1 MMNFKNELI
10 KNKIAAML
18 ILVAFIIGFLI
29 PSGESKETLASHEK
43 STEATA
49 WACAMHPNVNL
60 PEPGQCPICFMD
72 LIPLEGNISGLNQN
86 QLSLS
91 ESAMKLADIQTVTV
105 GYGIAEMDVQLSG
118 KVEYDESR
126 ISNITAWVP
135 GRLERMFVDYTG
147 IRVEKGD
154 HMMEL
159 YSPELYAAKEELI
172 QSRKL
177 FKSAE
182 SKTGFGKQTLQATLS
197 ATREKLRLM
206 GLMENQ
212 IKEIE
217 QKSSPSN
224 MTTLYSPMSGIVIEK
239 NGVEGAYVKTG
250 TNIYTIADLTRV
262 WVVLDA
268 YESDLPWL
276 AFGQKASFTT
286 EGIPGK
292 TFEGQVAFIDP
303 IVDSQTRTVNV
314 RLNVM
319 NTKGELKP
327 GMFVHGTVHATI
339 GHGGKAINP
348 ELAEKWVCPMHPE
361 IVEEKPGRCAVCE
374 MPLVTS
380 ESLGIVH
387 APDHHY
393 ESLLIPASAVLRTGS
408 RAIVYVRLPNPD
420 PTFEGREII
429 LGPRVG
435 DHYIVKSG
443 LEAGEKVVVNGNFK
457 IDSAMQIAA
466 KQSMMNPRIN
476 KYKVSKKDKLKVTDE
491 VMEFMEKVL
500 VHYYA
505 IQQSLAGD
513 NLSDTQSSVKGL
525 NQLLQSFQNGHVQ
538 LVHEAAFQWKKVY
551 TQMQETTTHHQHWN
565 SIDEVRMAFKNLSQA
580 FLNYEN
586 LFGHFSE
593 STAYEVFCPLAFDN
607 SGASWLSQKNEVLN
621 PYFGASMLK
630 CGEVKREFQVT
641 GN

>member
-1 MMNFKNELI
+1 
-10 KNKIAAML
+10 
-18 ILVAFIIGFLI
+18 
-29 PSGESKETLASHEK
+29 
-43 STEATA
+43 
-49 WACAMHPNVNL
+49 
-60 PEPGQCPICFMD
+60 
-72 LIPLEGNISGLNQN
+72 
-86 QLSLS
+86 
-91 ESAMKLADIQTVTV
+91 
-105 GYGIAEMDVQLSG
+105 
-118 KVEYDESR
+118 
-126 ISNITAWVP
+126 
-135 GRLERMFVDYTG
+135 
-147 IRVEKGD
+147 
-154 HMMEL
+154 
-159 YSPELYAAKEELI
+159 
-172 QSRKL
+172 
-177 FKSAE
+177 
-182 SKTGFGKQTLQATLS
+182 
-197 ATREKLRLM
+197 
-206 GLMENQ
+206 
-212 IKEIE
+212 
-217 QKSSPSN
+217 
-224 MTTLYSPMSGIVIEK
+224 
-239 NGVEGAYVKTG
+239 
-250 TNIYTIADLTRV
+250 
-262 WVVLDA
+262 
-268 YESDLPWL
+268 
-276 AFGQKASFTT
+276 
-286 EGIPGK
+286 
-292 TFEGQVAFIDP
+292 
-303 IVDSQTRTVNV
+303 
-314 RLNVM
+314 M

-361 IVEEKPGRCAVCE
+361 IVEEKPGRCSVCE

>member
-1 MMNFKNELI
+1 
-10 KNKIAAML
+10 
-18 ILVAFIIGFLI
+18 
-29 PSGESKETLASHEK
+29 
-43 STEATA
+43 
-49 WACAMHPNVNL
+49 
-60 PEPGQCPICFMD
+60 
-72 LIPLEGNISGLNQN
+72 
-86 QLSLS
+86 
-91 ESAMKLADIQTVTV
+91 
-105 GYGIAEMDVQLSG
+105 
-118 KVEYDESR
+118 
-126 ISNITAWVP
+126 
-135 GRLERMFVDYTG
+135 
-147 IRVEKGD
+147 
-154 HMMEL
+154 
-159 YSPELYAAKEELI
+159 
-172 QSRKL
+172 
-177 FKSAE
+177 
-182 SKTGFGKQTLQATLS
+182 
-197 ATREKLRLM
+197 
-206 GLMENQ
+206 
-212 IKEIE
+212 
-217 QKSSPSN
+217 
-224 MTTLYSPMSGIVIEK
+224 MSGIVIEK

-276 AFGQKASFTT
+276 AFGQKVSFTT

-303 IVDSQTRTVNV
+303 FVDPQTRTVHV
-314 RLNVM
+314 RLNVI

-339 GHGGKAINP
+339 GPGGKAINP

-361 IVEEKPGRCAVCE
+361 IVEEKPGSCAVCE

-408 RAIVYVRLPNPD
+408 RAIVYVRLSNSD

-476 KYKVSKKDKLKVTDE
+476 KYKVGKKDKLKVTDE